1 MKIVLLSVVA
11 SLMVTSCF
19 VSGRTIEVVT
29 PRVDFRADTI
39 TAHTWPY
46 SVNSSR

>member
-1 MKIVLLSVVA
+1 MKIVLLCVVA

-29 PRVDFRADTI
+29 PKVNFRADTI

-46 SVNSSR
+46 STNTP